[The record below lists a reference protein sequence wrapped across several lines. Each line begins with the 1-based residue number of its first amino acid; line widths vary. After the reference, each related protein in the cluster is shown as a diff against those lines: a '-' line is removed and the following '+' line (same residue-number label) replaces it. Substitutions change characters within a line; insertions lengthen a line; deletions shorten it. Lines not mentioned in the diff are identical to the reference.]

1 LADRTYVF
9 CNFVERTGWW
19 TEAKN
24 KQTNK
29 QDFQMKLRE
38 TLLRGDCCIAV
49 ICVFI
54 EQITTHIK
62 SQEQLINR
70 KINLAN

>member
-1 LADRTYVF
+1 MY
-9 CNFVERTGWW
+9 FVILSKEQAGGPKQKT
-19 TEAKN
+19 N

-54 EQITTHIK
+54 QQITTHIK